1 MPLGETLLVLGLY
14 VLVAARLTRM
24 VNYDTV
30 GDPIRLWIAR
40 QSSTALLHGS
50 HLADNADDA
59 VKWGRRSRRWNALA
73 DFLGCPWCVGLWISA
88 SLAPAAIHVI
98 GWPWWTWAVLPF
110 AASHLV
116 GAFDRFVADPVA
128 VVEDE

>member
-40 QSSTALLHGS
+40 RASTA
-50 HLADNADDA
+50 HLQAGTSDTTDDA
-59 VKWGRRSRRWNALA
+59 VMWGRRSRRWNGLA
-73 DFLGCPWCVGLWISA
+73 DFLSCPWCVGLWISA
-88 SLAPAAIHVI
+88 ALAPAAIHVI